1 MASFDPL
8 WVKIA
13 DFGTSKRLAHTALR
27 TMVGTPGY
35 LAPELLRLVPRTGNL
50 EEFTY
55 ALDIWSLG
63 CLVHEL
69 LTSQTPFCEIADAD
83 AGETWDE
90 SGFTVTGSQTDM
102 GMLYQYCQ
110 GRSAFPTEVLQAAQV
125 PQEGIDFVKGLLVAD
140 PRKRPEAVDAQRS
153 PWLRN
158 TGYRSPWFTDVQRE
172 CDTLGLDLQVTD
184 KAGIRQLRT
193 DDIAKHL
200 HNIPAGKGRL
210 TSLLERAL
218 EEGCYLFAA
227 LLTTSRMRLLEDPFG
242 AEVMRLFTRGVE
254 EGKVDWTKVLLR
266 CVGDV
271 NSTFDDGRTG
281 LQAAVMRGHSVVAK
295 LFLQRGAHIKVGTVR
310 TVLQIAVENRNPE
323 MVKVLLQST
332 ESPFSTEHLRT
343 ALEIAVK
350 TGCVRILELLLAYES
365 LLANAEFNDQ
375 TLLQI
380 AVENNQTEIVQLL
393 LQQKFVDAN
402 ANPSNTHGQTAL
414 EMASRNGSTE
424 IVNLLLKHDAGSTL
438 AWRVNTAFHAA
449 VDGGRIETIKILLEN
464 GVDVNAPPNEEIFY
478 RFPPPK
484 PEAEINEI
492 HRPRAQRVGGIWRF
506 WARRSVAVADGTVR
520 IKTTANTGRRAMH
533 NAAGRGYRDVVQLLL
548 DNGADVNVGKG
559 TGTPLMAAVNS
570 KNIEMVKLLLERN
583 ADPGPCPCASDNGRT
598 ILETAVQNGLTE
610 IVKLLLARDVDI
622 NAKPSNETG
631 RTVLETAIVNNNIG
645 MAQLLLAN
653 RANIDGERIAGRRE
667 LLAAVDSNH
676 IEMVQ
681 LLLDHG
687 ADINQFSS
695 DRTPLEAAAT
705 HGYLGITEL
714 MLRHGADVNA
724 KSYRKGRSALHGAAG
739 RGHREV
745 VLRLLEAGAETD
757 SPSTGPSGR
766 TALHEAVRNGHK
778 DVVQLLISKETDI
791 NTHPTSRGRTVLRC
805 AAEKHLTEIIL
816 LLLNNNAEINAQ
828 PMPEGLT
835 ALQGAI
841 ESGDFDT
848 VNLLLLHGADVNAQP
863 FTAGGKTSL
872 QTAIGLH
879 NHRIT
884 DLLKRHGARRSTT
897 SRMTHVNGAQMRLS
911 RKSPSATLVDFIF
924 VLLVFYLRQNTIP
937 LNRRKSTIRAYLKLA
952 VSRDTGWTISVLVA
966 ALLRQSAMFERPV
979 KANWASLFISALVK
993 TTVSTAAAIA
1003 TGIATRAEP
1012 SPSGKYIF
1020 RRAILERLMIDCIRQ
1035 LIDRPSWSTSLT
1047 TPVSGLYSSLF
1058 LPNPP
1063 KRERPF
1069 MASSSWHSSSSSSTS
1084 SRSRSGSRSRYD
1096 YYRPRNAYPISRNWP
1111 SRPPTSRILSSS
1123 SEEGPA
1129 PTLPTPRAVAL
1140 ESANHNVLKPLTS
1153 VVTTV
1158 MVKFWIAHLY
1168 GVPWHSMAL
1177 STCID
1182 ETIKGL
1188 CYANFEQVAHWGCLS
1203 DVLREQA
1210 LQQLMLF
1217 GVRKISAYDSA
1228 PSRVLMSVNRALLS
1242 FGNGRKFIANEGEF
1256 PSANLFGSRSSN
1268 MLTVRRA
1275 CKI

>member
-27 TMVGTPGY
+27 TTVGTTGY
-35 LAPELLRLVPRTGNL
+35 MAPELLRLGPRTGNL

-69 LTSQTPFCEIADAD
+69 LTSQTPFCEIADP
-83 AGETWDE
+83 GETWDE

-102 GMLYQYCQ
+102 GMLYQYCH
-110 GRSAFPTEVLQAAQV
+110 GNSAFPTEVLRAAQV
-125 PQEGIDFVKGLLVAD
+125 PQEGIDFVMGLLVAD
-140 PRKRPEAVDAQRS
+140 PRKRPEAVEAQLS
-153 PWLRN
+153 PWLTN

-172 CDTLGLDLQVTD
+172 CTTLGVDLQVMD
-184 KAGIRQLRT
+184 KAGVRQLRT

-200 HNIPAGKGRL
+200 HNLPAGKGPL
-210 TSLLERAL
+210 TSLLGRAL
-218 EEGCYLFAA
+218 EERCYFVAT

-254 EGKVDWTKVLLR
+254 EGKVDWTKVLLG

-271 NSTFDDGRTG
+271 NSTLEDGRTG

-295 LFLQRGAHIKVGTVR
+295 LFLQRGAHIKVGSIR

-332 ESPFSTEHLRT
+332 DSPFSTEHVRT

-365 LLANAEFNDQ
+365 LADAVFNDQ

-380 AVENNQTEIVQLL
+380 AVDNNQTEIVQLL
-393 LQQKFVDAN
+393 LQQKDVDAN
-402 ANPSNTHGQTAL
+402 ANPSNLHGQTAL
-414 EMASRNGSTE
+414 EMASRNGSTD
-424 IVNLLLKHDAGSTL
+424 IVKLLLKHDAGSTL

-449 VDGGRIETIKILLEN
+449 VDGGRIETIRILFEN
-464 GVDVNAPPNEEIFY
+464 GLDVNAPPNEKL
-478 RFPPPK
+478 K
-484 PEAEINEI
+484 PGSTPSKTEAEIKEI
-492 HRPRAQRVGGIWRF
+492 PRWTSQRLGGISSYWPS
-506 WARRSVAVADGTVR
+506 RSVADETVQ
-520 IKTTANTGRRAMH
+520 IKTTANTGPRAIH
-533 NAAGRGYRDVVQLLL
+533 NAVGRGYRDVVQLLL
-548 DNGADVNVGKG
+548 DNGADVNAGKG
-559 TGTPLMAAVNS
+559 TETPLMAAVQS
-570 KNIEMVKLLLERN
+570 QNIDMVKLLLESN
-583 ADPGPCPCASDNGRT
+583 ADPNAGPCESDKSRT
-598 ILETAVQNGLTE
+598 ILETAVQNGVTE
-610 IVKLLLARDVDI
+610 IVRLLLASNAII
-622 NAKPSNETG
+622 NAKPSTENG
-631 RTVLETAIVNNNIG
+631 RTVLETAIVNDDIE
-645 MAQLLLAN
+645 MAKLLLAN
-653 RANIDGERIAGRRE
+653 KANIGGGRIGGRTA
-667 LLAAVDSNH
+667 LLAAVDSNR

-681 LLLDHG
+681 LLFDHG
-687 ADINQFSS
+687 ADINDVSS

-724 KSYRKGRSALHGAAG
+724 KSSRKGRSALHGAAG
-739 RGHREV
+739 KGHRKV
-745 VLRLLEAGAETD
+745 VLRLLDAGAEID

-778 DVVQLLISKETDI
+778 DVVQLLLSKVTDI

-872 QTAIGLH
+872 QTAIGLP
-879 NHRIT
+879 NRRIT
-884 DLLKRHGARRSTT
+884 DVLIRHGARRSTK
-897 SRMTHVNGAQMRLS
+897 SGLTHVNLPQMGLS
-911 RKSPSATLVDFIF
+911 KKPPSTPLVDFIF
-924 VLLVFYLRQNTIP
+924 VLLVSYLRQNTIP
-937 LNRRKSTIRAYLKLA
+937 LSRRRSTIRAYLKLA
-952 VSRDTGWTISVLVA
+952 LSRDTGWTISVLVA

-979 KANWASLFISALVK
+979 KASWTSLFISAVVK

-1012 SPSGKYIF
+1012 SPSGEYIF
-1020 RRAILERLMIDCIRQ
+1020 HRAILERLMIDCIRQ
-1035 LIDRPSWSTSLT
+1035 VIDRPSWSTSFT

-1063 KRERPF
+1063 KHNF
-1069 MASSSWHSSSSSSTS
+1069 SSSASSWPSSSSSS
-1084 SRSRSGSRSRYD
+1084 SRSRSRSWTRNRTRSRFEPYLL
-1096 YYRPRNAYPISRNWP
+1096 RNNRYPNSRNSTSRLPTWPIS
-1111 SRPPTSRILSSS
+1111 SSS
-1123 SEEGPA
+1123 SEEGPLPA
-1129 PTLPTPRAVAL
+1129 PRTPRAVAL
-1140 ESANHNVLKPLTS
+1140 ESANHHVLKPLTP

-1188 CYANFEQVAHWGCLS
+1188 CYANFEHVAHWGCLS

-1217 GVRKISAYDSA
+1217 GVRKISVYDWAST
-1228 PSRVLMSVNRALLS
+1228 RVLMAANRAWLS
-1242 FGNGRKFIANEGEF
+1242 FADGGKFIANEGEF
-1256 PSANLFGSRSSN
+1256 PSANLFNPGVP
-1268 MLTVRRA
+1268 TY
-1275 CKI
+1275 